1 MKISTLNEN
10 VFKSMI
16 LCFAGA
22 DMLTRD
28 FVSTVYIVKDAK
40 VLLIFH
46 KKLNMWLPPGGHIG
60 KDELPCDA
68 AKREVLEETGLN
80 VELIGKEEP
89 LGAGVKKLVHPKILQ
104 LEDIHEGHQHIDL
117 VYYGTISGG
126 TEKIDEKECSDIM
139 WAAIEDLEKI
149 KAPENVR
156 IYGKKAIEEIS
167 NLK

>member
-1 MKISTLNEN
+1 MARCLIG
-10 VFKSMI
+10 V
-16 LCFAGA
+16 

-28 FVSTVYIVKDAK
+28 FVSTVYIVKDGK
-40 VLLIFH
+40 VLLVFH
-46 KKLNMWLPPGGHIG
+46 KKLNMWLPPGGHID

-68 AKREVLEETGLN
+68 ARREVLEETGLK

-89 LGAGVKKLVHPKILQ
+89 LGAGVKKLVHPIVLQ

-117 VYYGTISGG
+117 VYYGKINGG
-126 TEKIDEKECSDIM
+126 AMKFEEKECSGMM

-156 IYGKKAIEEIS
+156 IYGKKAIEELS
-167 NLK
+167 NIQ